1 MQILHEMPSP
11 IFWENKEKYSRVLF
25 AEILTQHAKQQEEKM
40 RKTEIQQ
47 TTVAV
52 NQHRKKNLAFVQGL
66 CINPIMHS

>member
-25 AEILTQHAKQQEEKM
+25 AEIFTQHAKQQEEKM

-52 NQHRKKNLAFVQGL
+52 NQHGQEEKLGICAR
-66 CINPIMHS
+66 IMY